1 MDVRKAAEE
10 GIISLNQKYPG
21 LPGIAKPYLLQ
32 ALKHEDWRVRKSA
45 AEVIVAL
52 AQASPEL
59 VGIAMPTLV

>member
-10 GIISLNQKYPG
+10 GIISLNQEHPG
-21 LPGIAKPYLLQ
+21 FAGIAKPYLLQ

-45 AEVIVAL
+45 MVIVAL

-59 VGIAMPTLV
+59 AGDAMTSLV